1 MTFNA
6 PSKYFTRLI
15 SLQIPTSTLILRRRA
30 KNFVIL
36 DLLVGVSSTTRSW
49 YLARF
54 LEVPCN
60 YLSSPDEIQILPSKL
75 DKFSRALESLIL
87 RKPPGEQRAC
97 KPECARVV
105 PPQDY
110 DRSKKPRTRRWNQ
123 VRFGSISNFLVPLQQ
138 SSSIHQCIINLNR
151 TIVQSFRYQLYTYM

>member
-15 SLQIPTSTLILRRRA
+15 SLQIPTSTLILRHRA

-36 DLLVGVSSTTRSW
+36 GLLIGVSSTTRSW

-54 LEVPCN
+54 LKVLCS
-60 YLSSPDEIQILPSKL
+60 YLPSPDEIQTLPSKL

-87 RKPPGEQRAC
+87 RKAARRTTRMQARMRAGRPSTRLRSIQKTANEAL
-97 KPECARVV
+97 KPSTIRFNFEFSCSTASVIF
-105 PPQDY
+105 Y
-110 DRSKKPRTRRWNQ
+110 SSMHHRSQ
-123 VRFGSISNFLVPLQQ
+123 
-138 SSSIHQCIINLNR
+138 
-151 TIVQSFRYQLYTYM
+151 